1 MNITKMHRSELAALP
16 SLVKK
21 QGNKTE
27 NEWFCEEKKSQ
38 FFFVV
43 VNVFCCGVVTVVV
56 LIQITEKGRCMIR
69 VIKVLTAR
77 NGILFSKLFWYIV
90 QKDCSSGLEKLLQ
103 IRGCR
108 QRI

>member
-1 MNITKMHRSELAALP
+1 MNGFVRR
-16 SLVKK
+16 
-21 QGNKTE
+21 
-27 NEWFCEEKKSQ
+27 KKSQ

-43 VNVFCCGVVTVVV
+43 VNVFCCCVVTVVV

-90 QKDCSSGLEKLLQ
+90 QKDCSNGLEKLLQ
-103 IRGCR
+103 IQGCR
-108 QRI
+108 QRK

>member
-1 MNITKMHRSELAALP
+1 MHRSELAALP

-27 NEWFCEEKKSQ
+27 NEWFCKGEKSK

-43 VNVFCCGVVTVVV
+43 VNVFCCCVVTVVV

-77 NGILFSKLFWYIV
+77 NGILFPKLFWSIV
-90 QKDCSSGLEKLLQ
+90 
-103 IRGCR
+103 
-108 QRI
+108 

>member
-27 NEWFCEEKKSQ
+27 NEWFCKGEKSK

-43 VNVFCCGVVTVVV
+43 VNVFCCCVVTVVV

-77 NGILFSKLFWYIV
+77 NGILFPKLFWSIV
-90 QKDCSSGLEKLLQ
+90 RKDCSSDQEKLLQ

-108 QRI
+108 RRI